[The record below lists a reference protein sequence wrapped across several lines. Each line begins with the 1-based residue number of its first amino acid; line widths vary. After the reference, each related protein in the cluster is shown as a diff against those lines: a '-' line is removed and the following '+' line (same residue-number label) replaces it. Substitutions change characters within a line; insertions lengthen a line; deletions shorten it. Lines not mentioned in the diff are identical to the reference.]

1 MIVKDAKFLKQT
13 CEDIESVEEA
23 EEIIQKLTA
32 ELEKNKNGI
41 GLSAIQIGILK
52 NVSVIKRD
60 GFKDIHLINATLKE
74 SNRPFVFMGEGCLS
88 FPGVYVNTTRFQ
100 DYIIN
105 NHVIKDGK
113 FVSKE
118 EYYFYSSE
126 TEEMGN
132 MGIAAIAVQHE
143 LDHCS
148 GVLFFSREVIQQVK
162 TAVSDKKAGRNDPCP
177 CGKTKD
183 DGTPV
188 KHKKCCM
195 A

>member
-41 GLSAIQIGILK
+41 GLSAIQIG
-52 NVSVIKRD
+52 
-60 GFKDIHLINATLKE
+60 IHLINATLKE